1 MCLYARDKAKS
12 ISEIQTLPRN
22 CVPPFETWILIPLFP
37 SVGNLEL
44 CTLFSTKLSIFR
56 LWFLCR
62 EFLNCVLSMRRHLSF
77 SFLVAAFLSKQHIYG
92 SPIFFFSSK
101 PVLSHLF
108 PESVFL
114 SLFSRLPSLL
124 FIRRILIFVECSK
137 NPCATISCFF
147 WQWEKKCFHLR
158 YTNVQALLLN

>member
-12 ISEIQTLPRN
+12 ISEFQTLPRN
-22 CVPPFETWILIPLFP
+22 CVPSFETWILIPLFS

-92 SPIFFFSSK
+92 SPIFFFL
-101 PVLSHLF
+101 PNLSFLIC
-108 PESVFL
+108 FL
-114 SLFSRLPSLL
+114 SLSFSHCFPAFRLSSSSDVYWYLSNVLKIHVPL
-124 FIRRILIFVECSK
+124 FLAS
-137 NPCATISCFF
+137 SDS
-147 WQWEKKCFHLR
+147 EKK
-158 YTNVQALLLN
+158 NVST